1 MLHVTRRSFLAAT
14 PLTLTAVASA
24 GSAKA
29 QPGAE
34 EATPGDLYPTTPG
47 DRASAF
53 VGACH
58 AQIDT
63 VRSMLAEDAG
73 LAKASWDWGFG
84 DWETAIGACSHT
96 GRLDIIELLL
106 AHGARPTIFTL
117 ATLDRI
123 DALRDLIENVPGMDT
138 IEGPHSIS
146 LLRHAKAGK
155 AQRVTEYLEARGAKD
170 TNPFETDRPSAE
182 PLAGVYAWGEGATER
197 FEVSWN
203 ERNTCLAIKRPGGT
217 SRNLIPIESLV
228 FSPAG
233 ARHVRMRF
241 EGGGAAPELL
251 HVPRAGRTL
260 TARRATL

>member
-1 MLHVTRRSFLAAT
+1 MLHVTRRSFLATT
-14 PLTLTAVASA
+14 PLTLAAVASA
-24 GSAKA
+24 GPAKA

-34 EATPGDLYPTTPG
+34 LAPPGDLYPTTPG
-47 DRASAF
+47 ERASEF

-58 AQIDT
+58 VQFDKVKA
-63 VRSMLAEDAG
+63 MLAEDAG

-96 GRLDIIELLL
+96 GRLDIIELLV
-106 AHGARPTIFTL
+106 AHGARPTVFTL
-117 ATLDRI
+117 ATLDRV
-123 DALRDLIENVPGMDT
+123 DALRDLLEHVPNLEAV
-138 IEGPHSIS
+138 EGPHSIS

-155 AQRVTEYLEARGAKD
+155 AQRVTEYLESRGAKD

-197 FEVSWN
+197 FEVSWT
-203 ERNTCLAIKRPGGT
+203 ERNTCLSIKRPGGT
-217 SRNLIPIESLV
+217 SRNLIPIESFM

-241 EGGGAAPELL
+241 DMENGVPTRL
-251 HVPRAGRTL
+251 HVPWAGWTIS
-260 TARRATL
+260 ATRI